1 MLQLLPKLV
10 SYAYMFSK
18 VCFAAADDTE
28 YIIYP
33 ASGASRDP
41 LENLIFIHTLDI
53 RRVYASQRLG
63 YPLPEFW
70 TAPLKKQGFD
80 VLRRST
86 LVRT

>member
-10 SYAYMFSK
+10 SYAYIFQTM
-18 VCFAAADDTE
+18 CFATADPE

-33 ASGASRDP
+33 ASGASKTA
-41 LENLIFIHTLDI
+41 LENLIFAHSLEI
-53 RRVYASQRLG
+53 RDVYASQRSG

-70 TAPLKKQGFD
+70 TAPLNKPGFD
-80 VLRRST
+80 VLRKST